1 MGRCEEH
8 GWGGWEGGRGGGT
21 MRVSAAKEAALQ
33 PPSRCMERWAA
44 AEVVIYYVYTL
55 LFARVATWHY
65 FFSILMLSG
74 ISENNKKK

>member
-1 MGRCEEH
+1 MTKYMIFLFQR
-8 GWGGWEGGRGGGT
+8 
-21 MRVSAAKEAALQ
+21 KEMIL
-33 PPSRCMERWAA
+33 P
-44 AEVVIYYVYTL
+44 VVIYYVYTL